1 MSEIVQPKV
10 PGRPRA
16 GESPAAREE
25 ILAAALHAFARHGY
39 EGVSVRTLQR
49 ELGVSHNLINQRFG
63 SKQGLWRAVVD
74 WAFGNLVAEL
84 GALLDPTLDD
94 PLDQLHHVI
103 SRFVEFSAAHPEL
116 LALMNIEGASD
127 TERLDYI
134 YDTYVTKVFRPIG
147 QLTDHLVSTGR
158 IRPIPL
164 RTLHFLIAH
173 GGAAP
178 FSLAPL
184 ARRFDPVDPLL
195 RSQVRN
201 HAQLV
206 ADLIIEGLRV
216 R

>member
-1 MSEIVQPKV
+1 MVQPK
-10 PGRPRA
+10 PAGRPKA
-16 GESPAAREE
+16 GESPVEREE
-25 ILAAALHAFARHGY
+25 ILSAALRAFARYGY
-39 EGVSVRTLQR
+39 AGVSVRTLQR
-49 ELGVSHNLINQRFG
+49 ELGVSHNLIRQRFG
-63 SKQGLWRAVVD
+63 SKEGLWKAAVD
-74 WAFGNLVAEL
+74 WSFGSLVAEL
-84 GALLDPTLDD
+84 GALLDPTLED

-103 SRFVEFSAAHPEL
+103 RRFVEFSAAHPEL
-116 LALMNIEGASD
+116 LALMNVEGASD
-127 TERLDYI
+127 TDRLDYI
-134 YDTYVTKVFRPIG
+134 YEAYVARFFEPIG
-147 QLTDHLVSTGR
+147 RLTDHLVSVGR

-195 RSQVRN
+195 QSQVRR

-216 R
+216 RSA